1 MAKIIE
7 LQKLFELYKKLNVE
21 DGIAWEQSEP
31 KDSFKEWALE
41 FMKMP
46 KKRQREEFDKYFI
59 S

>member
-7 LQKLFELYKKLNVE
+7 LQKLFELYKITNVE
-21 DGIAWEQSEP
+21 D
-31 KDSFKEWALE
+31 SFKDWALE

-46 KKRQREEFDKYFI
+46 KKRQKEQFDKYFI